1 MHMDTLA
8 APHEGAQLMLRR
20 FPFLCRFV
28 SRPFYGM
35 LPAAIASVVGVMLFS
50 HYSRPS
56 IAVPAVAIGT
66 PAGAEMMQMVR
77 DEHALIISYLHEY
90 TEARQQTNFAA
101 EQEMLRSKAAEQAAM
116 IAAREARAAETKAL
130 AIAVRVVAKPERK
143 VAAKQPAEE
152 LYTAAV
158 GKPLQLVNLASVTT
172 QIQPVG
178 PSTMQPARFVTP
190 ATGSRENAVKAKFY
204 EVTAMVERIPLWV
217 RSVSGWFPGDVLS
230 RRVLQLRTGL
240 S

>member
-1 MHMDTLA
+1 ML
-8 APHEGAQLMLRR
+8 LMLRKL
-20 FPFLCRFV
+20 PFLSRFF
-28 SRPFYGM
+28 SKLLYGM
-35 LPAAIASVVGVMLFS
+35 LPATIASVVGGMLFS
-50 HYSRPS
+50 HYSHSS

-66 PAGAEMMQMVR
+66 PASVEMMQMVR
-77 DEHALIISYLHEY
+77 DEHALLVSYLQEY

-130 AIAVRVVAKPERK
+130 AIAVRVAARPERK

-158 GKPLQLVNLASVTT
+158 GKPLQLVNLASATT
-172 QIQPVG
+172 QIQPVVQ
-178 PSTMQPARFVTP
+178 PPAPPARFVTP
-190 ATGSRENAVKAKFY
+190 AARSDENVVKAKFR
-204 EVTAMVERIPLWV
+204 EVNTMVERVPLWV
-217 RSVSGWFPGDVLS
+217 HSVTEWFSGDVPS
-230 RRVLQLRTGL
+230 HRVLQLRTRI